1 MFEKCDGALVGGAE
15 IPPRLGASTLATAAT
30 VMKLIVQI
38 PCYNERDTLPAT
50 LAAIPRR
57 IEGIDEVEILVI
69 DDGSSDGT
77 AEVARRLG
85 VEHIVRHKVNR
96 GLARTFKNGIDA
108 CLRLGADII
117 INTDGDNQY
126 GGDQIPRL
134 LEPILKGEADI
145 VIGDRQASK
154 NPHFSSFKK
163 ALQRLGSFV
172 VGRLSRTYVPDAVS
186 GFRAMTRVAAI
197 QTNIVS
203 PFSYT
208 IEMLIQAGQRR
219 LAVVSVPIE
228 TNAPTRPSRL
238 FRSIPHFMR
247 NSLTTI
253 VRIYTMYHPLR
264 MFFYLG
270 TVFTLIGAA
279 PILRF
284 VYFYAVGEG
293 GGHVQSLVIGGA
305 FLVMGFGAFLVSL
318 IADIIN
324 FNRQLIEEILQRVI
338 TMELKLDAPEDRP
351 EIDTAVK
358 ETDDERKPSLRRAA
372 DG

>member
-1 MFEKCDGALVGGAE
+1 
-15 IPPRLGASTLATAAT
+15 
-30 VMKLIVQI
+30 
-38 PCYNERDTLPAT
+38 
-50 LAAIPRR
+50 
-57 IEGIDEVEILVI
+57 
-69 DDGSSDGT
+69 
-77 AEVARRLG
+77 
-85 VEHIVRHKVNR
+85 
-96 GLARTFKNGIDA
+96 
-108 CLRLGADII
+108 
-117 INTDGDNQY
+117 
-126 GGDQIPRL
+126 
-134 LEPILKGEADI
+134 
-145 VIGDRQASK
+145 
-154 NPHFSSFKK
+154 
-163 ALQRLGSFV
+163 
-172 VGRLSRTYVPDAVS
+172 
-186 GFRAMTRVAAI
+186 MTRVAAI

-338 TMELKLDAPEDRP
+338 SMELKLDAPEDRP

>member
-1 MFEKCDGALVGGAE
+1 VFEKCDAAHAGGIDSHRGIRA
-15 IPPRLGASTLATAAT
+15 PTLATAAP

-38 PCYNERDTLPAT
+38 PCYNERETLPLT

-69 DDGSSDGT
+69 DDGSTDGT

-96 GLARTFKNGIDA
+96 GLAKTFKHGIDT

-117 INTDGDNQY
+117 VNTDGDNQY
-126 GGDQIPRL
+126 GGEQIPRL
-134 LEPILKGEADI
+134 LEPILEGEADV
-145 VIGDRQASK
+145 VIGDRQAAK
-154 NPHFSSFKK
+154 NPHFSPVKK
-163 ALQRLGSFV
+163 VLQRLGSFV
-172 VGRLSRTYVPDAVS
+172 VGHLSRTHVPDAVS
-186 GFRAMTRVAAI
+186 GFRAMTRAAAL

-219 LAVVSVPIE
+219 LAVVSVPID

-238 FRSIPHFMR
+238 FRSIPHFIR

-270 TVFTLIGAA
+270 SVFTLIGAA

-284 VYFYAVGEG
+284 MYFYAIGEG
-293 GGHVQSLVIGGA
+293 SGHVQSLVIGGA
-305 FLVMGFGAFLVSL
+305 FLVMGFAAFLVSL

-338 TMELKLDAPEDRP
+338 SMELQLDAPKDR
-351 EIDTAVK
+351 A
-358 ETDDERKPSLRRAA
+358 ETDVSAGQADDERKPNLRRAA

>member
-1 MFEKCDGALVGGAE
+1 
-15 IPPRLGASTLATAAT
+15 
-30 VMKLIVQI
+30 MKLIVQI
-38 PCYNERDTLPAT
+38 PCYNESDTLPAT

-126 GGDQIPRL
+126 GGEQIPRL

-172 VGRLSRTYVPDAVS
+172 VGRLSRTYVPD
-186 GFRAMTRVAAI
+186 RARCRQRLSRNDPRGGDTDEHRL
-197 QTNIVS
+197 
-203 PFSYT
+203 PFQLYHRDADT
-208 IEMLIQAGQRR
+208 G
-219 LAVVSVPIE
+219 
-228 TNAPTRPSRL
+228 
-238 FRSIPHFMR
+238 RS
-247 NSLTTI
+247 
-253 VRIYTMYHPLR
+253 
-264 MFFYLG
+264 
-270 TVFTLIGAA
+270 AA
-279 PILRF
+279 P
-284 VYFYAVGEG
+284 G
-293 GGHVQSLVIGGA
+293 GR
-305 FLVMGFGAFLVSL
+305 FGAH
-318 IADIIN
+318 
-324 FNRQLIEEILQRVI
+324 
-338 TMELKLDAPEDRP
+338 
-351 EIDTAVK
+351 
-358 ETDDERKPSLRRAA
+358 
-372 DG
+372 